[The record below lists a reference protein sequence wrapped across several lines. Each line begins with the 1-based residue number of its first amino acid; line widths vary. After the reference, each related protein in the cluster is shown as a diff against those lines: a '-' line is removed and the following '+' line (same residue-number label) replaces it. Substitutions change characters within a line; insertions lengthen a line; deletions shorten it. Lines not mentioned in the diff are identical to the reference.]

1 MTLLNSKFEI
11 RNLLRKKTETGAN
24 DVSSNTGFRVSNLS
38 PGEAP
43 PSLEAINISKRFGAL
58 QALSNVGLKLP
69 PGTFHALLG
78 ENGAGKSTLVK
89 CIMGT
94 YRADSGRVVVGEHEV
109 EVKNPR
115 QAHALGL
122 GMVYQHFTLVDNMTV
137 VENLVMA
144 RERLPGVIHWKK
156 ETEQLTAFMAHMP
169 FRVSP
174 TALVRNLS
182 AGEKQKVEILKQLYL
197 RRKVLILDEPT
208 SVLTP
213 QEADEVLGMV
223 RAMCSSG
230 SLSVL
235 MITHKFREVMAFCDE
250 VTILRHGKLMGGGKV
265 SDLTPQTMAQMM
277 MGTATPPEQA
287 ARSDV
292 NGHAQRATPLVIENL
307 TAHDDTGVPC
317 LRDLS
322 LQVGAHEIV
331 GIAGVS
337 GNGQRQLV
345 QVLAGQRPSR
355 GGTIRIRG
363 QSYAGTREEI
373 RRHHFHVLPEMPLQN
388 ACVGNMT
395 VAENLAFRAFDRPPL
410 TLARWF
416 LNPPATR
423 RRAVDLIGRY
433 NVRPPWPAA
442 RISYLSGGNIQRAV
456 LARELAEEVQILVAA
471 NPCFGLDFK
480 ATAEIRSQLM
490 QARNR
495 GAAVLLISEDLDEIL
510 ELADRIL
517 VISEG
522 MIVHETTSQTA
533 DRQVIGRFMA
543 GHHKNSEV
551 SETTEVS
558 KTSEVLGSV

>member
-1 MTLLNSKFEI
+1 MTSISATCESPVASSAVVNGVAPKF
-11 RNLLRKKTETGAN
+11 
-24 DVSSNTGFRVSNLS
+24 
-38 PGEAP
+38 EAP
-43 PSLEAINISKRFGAL
+43 PMVEALNISKRFGAL
-58 QALSNVGLKLP
+58 QALTDVSLRLP

-89 CIMGT
+89 CIMGA
-94 YRADSGRVVVGEHEV
+94 YHADSGRVVVGAQEV

-122 GMVYQHFTLVDNMTV
+122 GMVYQHFTLVENMTV
-137 VENLVMA
+137 VENLLLA
-144 RERLPGVIHWKK
+144 REHLPPVMNWKK
-156 ETEQLTAFMAHMP
+156 ETEKLSAFMAGMP
-169 FRVSP
+169 FRVKP
-174 TALVRNLS
+174 TALVRHLS

-213 QEADEVLGMV
+213 DEADEVLGMV
-223 RAMCSSG
+223 RGMSKNG

-250 VTILRHGKLMGGGKV
+250 VTILRHGKLMGGGAV
-265 SDLTPQTMAQMM
+265 RDLTSQAMAQMM

-287 ARSDV
+287 ARADV
-292 NGHAQRATPLVIENL
+292 NGQARRATPLIIEDL
-307 TAHDDTGVPC
+307 TANDDKGVPC
-317 LRDLS
+317 LRGLS
-322 LQVGAHEIV
+322 LQVGTHEIV

-345 QVLAGQRPSR
+345 QVLAGQRASR
-355 GGTIRIRG
+355 GGQVKVQG
-363 QSYAGTREEI
+363 QSYRGSREEI
-373 RRHHFHVLPEMPLQN
+373 RRHHFHILPEMPLQN

-410 TLARWF
+410 SLARWF
-416 LNPPATR
+416 LNPPAMR
-423 RRAVDLIGRY
+423 RLAENLIERY
-433 NVRPPWPAA
+433 NVRPPWPAT
-442 RISYLSGGNIQRAV
+442 RISHLSGGNIQRTV
-456 LARELAEEVQILVAA
+456 LARELAGEVQILVAA

-480 ATAEIRSQLM
+480 ATAEIRSQIM

-522 MIVHETTSQTA
+522 KIVHETIRTA
-533 DRQVIGRFMA
+533 AERQVIGRHMA
-543 GHHKNSEV
+543 GHR
-551 SETTEVS
+551 
-558 KTSEVLGSV
+558 